1 VEENQTTRG
10 GKCFPAVFGYH
21 WIRSLFGFLGQ
32 PTHTDEKEGHRKV
45 ALFPFYQAALFVV
58 MACLSILYAEMF
70 DRIQWNGYITP
81 LWLNEGV
88 AKRAERGRKRLQC
101 SGVPLLPEL

>member
-1 VEENQTTRG
+1 VEENASR
-10 GKCFPAVFGYH
+10 PYLDANGYAAC
-21 WIRSLFGFLGQ
+21 LGSWNG
-32 PTHTDEKEGHRKV
+32 PLTHTDEKEGHRKV